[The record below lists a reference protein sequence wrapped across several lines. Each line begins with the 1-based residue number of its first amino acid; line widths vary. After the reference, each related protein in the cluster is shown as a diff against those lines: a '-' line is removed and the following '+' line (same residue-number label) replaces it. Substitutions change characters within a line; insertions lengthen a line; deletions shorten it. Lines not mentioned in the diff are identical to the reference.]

1 MYFKKK
7 RQHEESRFQQ
17 QVVAMLRAHGVFC
30 FSVPNGAK
38 RKETAARIAKAEG
51 LLSGVADL
59 IILLSGGRT
68 LFVEFKNPNKTG
80 TQFKSQREFQKTV
93 KTLGFSYVI
102 WDNWIQVQDFI
113 NSYNSCK
120 CRDIMPR

>member
-7 RQHEESRFQQ
+7 RQHEESHFQQ

-30 FSVPNGAK
+30 FSVPNGVKLKKSSAK
-38 RKETAARIAKAEG
+38 IAKAEG
-51 LLSGVADL
+51 LLAGVADL
-59 IILLSGGRT
+59 IVLLSGGRT
-68 LFVEFKNPNKTG
+68 LFIEFKNPNKTG
-80 TQFKSQREFQKTV
+80 AQSKDQREFQKTV
-93 KTLGFSYVI
+93 ETLGFNYVI